1 MRHAG
6 GMAFD
11 PTDPAATSPPP
22 TTTTGGGKPQK
33 QRSGPLAKENR
44 RLVAGVI
51 LGALVAVFA
60 VLNLDD
66 VDVNW
71 IVGSGRTPLI
81 VVIGVSFAAGV
92 GLGYLMRRTRERRR
106 TAE

>member
-1 MRHAG
+1 
-6 GMAFD
+6 MASD
-11 PTDPAATSPPP
+11 PTDPL
-22 TTTTGGGKPQK
+22 TTTSGGKPQTK
-33 QRSGPLAKENR
+33 KRSGVLAKENR
-44 RLVAGVI
+44 RLVAGAI
-51 LGALVAVFA
+51 LGAVVAVFA
-60 VLNLDD
+60 VLNLDH

-106 TAE
+106 ATEPS